1 MLVVS
6 KTCVNIFHL
15 SYTISI
21 LNVQL
26 QPAVGDKLMKMKCV
40 FILLSVEAE
49 DVKRLGSAI
58 NILSSEKLKAQKVS
72 HISDN
77 RKR

>member
-1 MLVVS
+1 MLAVS
-6 KTCVNIFHL
+6 KTCVNLFYL
-15 SYTISI
+15 SYTMSI

-26 QPAVGDKLMKMKCV
+26 QPAVGGKLMKIKCV

-72 HISDN
+72 HTFDN

>member
-1 MLVVS
+1 MLAVS
-6 KTCVNIFHL
+6 KTCVNIFYL
-15 SYTISI
+15 SYTMSI

-26 QPAVGDKLMKMKCV
+26 QPAVGGKLMKIKCV

-72 HISDN
+72 HTFDN

>member
-1 MLVVS
+1 MLAVS

-15 SYTISI
+15 SYTMSI

-26 QPAVGDKLMKMKCV
+26 QPTVGGKLMKMKCV
-40 FILLSVEAE
+40 FIFSVEAE

-72 HISDN
+72 HTFGN

>member
-1 MLVVS
+1 MLAVS

-21 LNVQL
+21 LNVLL

-72 HISDN
+72 HISDD
-77 RKR
+77 RKW

>member
-1 MLVVS
+1 MLAVS

-26 QPAVGDKLMKMKCV
+26 QAAVGDKLMKMKCV

>member
-1 MLVVS
+1 M
-6 KTCVNIFHL
+6 
-15 SYTISI
+15 
-21 LNVQL
+21 L
-26 QPAVGDKLMKMKCV
+26 QPAVGGKLMKMKCV

-72 HISDN
+72 HKSDN